1 MSKRRILLLCT
12 QPLFGEGLAAI
23 LHQESEIDLLGP
35 FALADDSLTRIA
47 EANPDAVLTA
57 EGEKEDQTVS
67 DLITQILQT
76 HPSLP
81 IIRTA
86 LRDQQVHLYTSA
98 SRPASRR
105 GLIQILRNLPASG
118 QDLPNSSKYNK

>member
-12 QPLFGEGLAAI
+12 QPLLGEGLAAI
-23 LHQESEIDLLGP
+23 LNQESEIDLLGP
-35 FALADDSLTRIA
+35 FVLADDALTRIA
-47 EANPDAVLTA
+47 NANPYAVLTA
-57 EGEKEDQTVS
+57 EGEKEDRAVT

-86 LRDQQVHLYTSA
+86 LRDQQVHVYTSA

-105 GLIQILRNLPASG
+105 SLIEILR
-118 QDLPNSSKYNK
+118 DLPPLGQGPTNSSM